1 MHMLKITAIYAALL
15 TFVYVK
21 LALNVINLR
30 RQNEVSLGDGG
41 FDDLQQAI
49 RSHGN
54 FSEYVPLG
62 LILLGCLEANH
73 IHWTIVLLLGGIFT
87 AGRLY
92 YAKAFLEPAPNIEL
106 RVKGMNIHFGGFK
119 LLLQQ
124 MLSRLSFKKF
134 FSF

>member
-1 MHMLKITAIYAALL
+1 MLKLTAIYAAIL

-21 LALNVINLR
+21 LTLNVINLR
-30 RQNEVSLGDGG
+30 RQNEVSLGDRGH
-41 FDDLQQAI
+41 DDLQQAI

-92 YAKAFLEPAPNIEL
+92 YAEAFLEPTPNMEL
-106 RVKGMNIHFGGFK
+106 RVKGMKYTLWG
-119 LLLQQ
+119 LQALAATNVIALIIQ
-124 MLSRLSFKKF
+124 KIL
-134 FSF
+134 